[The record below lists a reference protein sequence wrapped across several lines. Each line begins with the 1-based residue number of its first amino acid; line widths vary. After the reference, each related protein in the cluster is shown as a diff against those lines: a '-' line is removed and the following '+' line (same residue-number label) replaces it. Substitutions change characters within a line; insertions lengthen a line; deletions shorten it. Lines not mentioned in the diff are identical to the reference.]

1 MSLKIVVM
9 EQHSKRIALGL
20 LAYAAQRDL
29 SPENICRSAGI
40 GWEEVNDETRP
51 GSPELIGHIY
61 QESIRLSNDPLFGLH
76 FGESLQLPALGI
88 VGEVIKTSA
97 TVGDALILALS
108 LLPTVTT
115 AFEAVMTR
123 ETSTFTVT
131 FIPAEPDWRDSV
143 ASRQTLD
150 LLMVFLIHE
159 LDGLMLKKIIPHS
172 IRYWRPIDEW
182 AEYERVLR
190 CRPSITPDTNAITFA
205 NSLWDERIITANHQL
220 QEILLRD
227 FVKTNA
233 AVADIKSLR
242 SRVQNYLM
250 RNSYLGTASL
260 EGAAANFNLSVRTLQ
275 RRLKEDGVTFEMLA
289 DEVRKTMAIS
299 YLRSGDY
306 PVKEIS
312 WMLGYN
318 DLGNFT
324 RTFKRWTGMT
334 PSSYQNSNQT
344 P

>member
-1 MSLKIVVM
+1 M
-9 EQHSKRIALGL
+9 

-29 SPENICRSAGI
+29 SPEKICRSAGI
-40 GWEEVNDETRP
+40 DWEEVNDETKP
-51 GSPELIGHIY
+51 ISPELIGHIY
-61 QESIRLSNDPLFGLH
+61 QESIRLSKDPLFGLH
-76 FGESLQLPALGI
+76 FGESLQLSALGI
-88 VGEVIKTSA
+88 VGEVIKTST
-97 TVGDALILALS
+97 TVGDALNLALT

-115 AFEAVMTR
+115 AFDAIITR
-123 ETSTFTVT
+123 EAATFTVT
-131 FIPAEPDWRDSV
+131 FVPTDPDWRNSV

-150 LLMVFLIHE
+150 VLMVFLVHE
-159 LDGLMLKKIIPHS
+159 LDGLLLKKIIPES
-172 IRYWRPIDEW
+172 VRYWRPIDEW

-190 CRPSITPDTNAITFA
+190 CRPSIAPDVNAITFA
-205 NSLWDERIITANHQL
+205 NSLWDTRIITANHQL

-227 FVKTNA
+227 FVKTNV
-233 AVADIKSLR
+233 AVADMKSLR
-242 SRVQNYLM
+242 SQVHDYLL
-250 RNSYLGTASL
+250 RNCYLGTASL

-289 DEVRKTMAIS
+289 DHVRKTMAIS

-324 RTFKRWTGMT
+324 RTFKRWTGMP
-334 PSSYQNSNQT
+334 PSAYQNNGR

>member
-1 MSLKIVVM
+1 M

-40 GWEEVNDETRP
+40 GWEEVNDETKP
-51 GSPELIGHIY
+51 ISPELIGHIY
-61 QESIRLSNDPLFGLH
+61 QESIRLSKDPLFGLH
-76 FGESLQLPALGI
+76 FGESLQLSALGI
-88 VGEVIKTSA
+88 VGEAIKTSP
-97 TVGDALILALS
+97 TVGDALNLALS

-115 AFEAVMTR
+115 AFEAIITR

-131 FIPAEPDWRDSV
+131 FIPTEPDWRDSV
-143 ASRQTLD
+143 AALQTLD
-150 LLMVFLIHE
+150 VLMVFLIHE
-159 LDGLMLKKIIPHS
+159 LDGLLLKKITPAS
-172 IRYWRPIDEW
+172 VRYWRPIDDW

-190 CRPSITPDTNAITFA
+190 CRPSITPDVNAITFP
-205 NSLWDERIITANHQL
+205 NSYWDERIITANHQL

-227 FVKTNA
+227 FVKTNT
-233 AVADIKSLR
+233 AVTDRTSLR
-242 SRVQNYLM
+242 ARVHDYLM
-250 RNSYLGTASL
+250 RNSYLGTISL
-260 EGAAANFNLSVRTLQ
+260 DGAAANFNLSVRTLQ

-289 DEVRKTMAIS
+289 DEVRKTVAIS

-324 RTFKRWTGMT
+324 RTFKRWTGMP
-334 PSSYQNSNQT
+334 PSAYQNSGRLQAK
-344 P
+344 